1 MTSTTTAF
9 RVLSTATLLTL
20 GASAAAQAASV
31 TPDVIFGSGNLN
43 GSYTLDTGSY
53 VSSALVPV
61 IGPLSTSTNT
71 TTPIET
77 NLEIGLRAK
86 LRFDEF
92 NRPRNIF
99 NQSGSTYTFD
109 AGAAPGGFGFDA
121 NSPTTPVW
129 NFEWSVTTDL
139 DRDMP
144 IPGATSLSALTYE
157 LRIDGDAG
165 VGVNFAKFDPIK
177 IARADHALG
186 NLLTGNGDGVVSGS
200 AAEYQANLAKYSV
213 AQNSWSYEFFNEPT
227 DGAFL
232 PELAAF
238 DPSEDGT
245 YRIEFEAFFD
255 GKSVASTG
263 IDVVVGNGA
272 TPVPSPV
279 PVPAALPLLA
289 AALGGLAAIRR
300 RKRA

>member
-1 MTSTTTAF
+1 MTSTSTAF
-9 RVLSTATLLTL
+9 RVLSAAGLLTF
-20 GASAAAQAASV
+20 GAAAAQAAPV
-31 TPDVIFGSGNLN
+31 TPDVIFGSGNAN
-43 GSYTLDTGSY
+43 GGYTVATGSY
-53 VSSALVPV
+53 APFVITQVDTISSASKNV
-61 IGPLSTSTNT
+61 
-71 TTPIET
+71 TPSFDA

-92 NRPRNIF
+92 NQPRNIF

-144 IPGATSLSALTYE
+144 IPGVTSLSALTYE
-157 LRIDGDAG
+157 LRIDGDSG
-165 VGVNFAKFDPIK
+165 IGVNFAKFDPIR
-177 IARADHALG
+177 IAQADHALG
-186 NLLTGNGDGVVSGS
+186 NLLTGNGEGVVSRS

-213 AQNSWSYEFFNEPT
+213 AQNSWNYEFFNEPT

-232 PELAAF
+232 SELAAF

-272 TPVPSPV
+272 SPTPSPV
-279 PVPAALPLLA
+279 PVPAALPLLV
-289 AALGGLAAIRR
+289 AALGGLGAIRR